1 MDIWRLS
8 PVRRFKPCASS
19 LSRSGTRVPGRKCVP
34 ASATPLLPE
43 ATAGCKIYFTY
54 RQSGS
59 AMELSE
65 IGKTI
70 RKARQARGLTQERLA
85 AKAGISRA
93 TLNGLETGM
102 VGELGFR
109 RLAAILG
116 ILGYELA
123 PASTLRPGRSGRS
136 RRTPGRSKPLRNAS
150 ARGILRRMARR
161 YIWWQSPE
169 ASMRDP
175 RRVIAQIMDVGT
187 LEDIQRLTAAIGKRR
202 MVEVLDHARPGWFH
216 PKSWS
221 FWHTAL
227 EPACPGGI
235 PPIPARRSDALPDPA

>member
-1 MDIWRLS
+1 
-8 PVRRFKPCASS
+8 
-19 LSRSGTRVPGRKCVP
+19 
-34 ASATPLLPE
+34 
-43 ATAGCKIYFTY
+43 
-54 RQSGS
+54 
-59 AMELSE
+59 MELSE
-65 IGKTI
+65 IGRTI
-70 RKARQARGLTQERLA
+70 RKARQAQGLTQERLA

-136 RRTPGRSKPLRNAS
+136 RRSPGRSKPLRNAS
-150 ARGILRRMARR
+150 ARGILRKMARR
-161 YIWWQSPE
+161 YIWWQSTE
-169 ASMRDP
+169 ASMRNP
-175 RRVIAQIMDVGT
+175 RRVIAQVMDVGT
-187 LEDIQRLTAAIGKRR
+187 LEDIQQLAATIGKRR
-202 MVEVLDHARPGWFH
+202 MVEVLDHARPAWFH

-227 EPACPGGI
+227 EQASPGRI
-235 PPIPARRSDALPDPA
+235 PPIPARRRDALPDPA

>member
-1 MDIWRLS
+1 M
-8 PVRRFKPCASS
+8 PV
-19 LSRSGTRVPGRKCVP
+19 
-34 ASATPLLPE
+34 SATPPLPE
-43 ATAGCKIYFTY
+43 ASAGCKIYFTN

-59 AMELSE
+59 AMDLSE
-65 IGKTI
+65 IGRTI

-85 AKAGISRA
+85 AKARISRA

-123 PASTLRPGRSGRS
+123 PASTLRPGRNGRS
-136 RRTPGRSKPLRNAS
+136 RRSPGRSEPLRNAS
-150 ARGILRRMARR
+150 AREIVRRMARR

-187 LEDIQRLTAAIGKRR
+187 LEDIQQLTAAIGKRR

-227 EPACPGGI
+227 GPAYPGRI
-235 PPIPARRSDALPDPA
+235 PPIPTRRRDALPDPA